1 MTKSG
6 WLANAKQNVKKET
19 HRCGENF
26 EAVVSFKL
34 YCDNQDNLFIYKVND
49 RCGNPDLSFFV
60 FIKSSRERM
69 KIALSMDREGDHF
82 TAISMA
88 RLKDVT
94 ISNFDRKHVPSHS

>member
-82 TAISMA
+82 MQEEYCYFDGKVK
-88 RLKDVT
+88 RCH
-94 ISNFDRKHVPSHS
+94 NF